1 MKKILFIL
9 SGNLS
14 TTPRALKNIELFAG
28 DYDIETILVSR
39 SYQWEEKDQGLITNK
54 KLKAETLRLGR
65 NLFFPWLKVTLI
77 ERAAQMIYPLLTR
90 STLINGSASN
100 KSSIVLWENLKKKQR
115 TSDMIF
121 AHGAGSLY
129 PAYNLSQKWKMPF
142 IFDIED
148 YHPGEFIKKDARN
161 EKARREFLMKKMLPK
176 AHALTSASP
185 MIGDYTMKLIGGHA
199 NHQVILNSFPLKEF
213 REPTNQP
220 INHSPSQLRL
230 VWFSQKISFGRGLEQ
245 VLDAISLLNT
255 QKEEAINLTLIGEMD
270 DGFYQQVIL
279 PKLEEAKPCFVFM
292 HIPPLSQP
300 ELHAELANHD
310 VGLAMEFNSTDL
322 NRQLCLTNKIL
333 AYAQAG
339 LYILATDTPAQKDF
353 LTQNPWSG
361 FVCGQ
366 TEKAI
371 MKALMLLIDQR
382 IDIQEKALERFHK
395 AKALAWENEG
405 EKFRAM
411 LTSVACQ

>member
-1 MKKILFIL
+1 
-9 SGNLS
+9 
-14 TTPRALKNIELFAG
+14 
-28 DYDIETILVSR
+28 
-39 SYQWEEKDQGLITNK
+39 
-54 KLKAETLRLGR
+54 
-65 NLFFPWLKVTLI
+65 
-77 ERAAQMIYPLLTR
+77 
-90 STLINGSASN
+90 
-100 KSSIVLWENLKKKQR
+100 
-115 TSDMIF
+115 
-121 AHGAGSLY
+121 
-129 PAYNLSQKWKMPF
+129 
-142 IFDIED
+142 
-148 YHPGEFIKKDARN
+148 
-161 EKARREFLMKKMLPK
+161 
-176 AHALTSASP
+176 
-185 MIGDYTMKLIGGHA
+185 
-199 NHQVILNSFPLKEF
+199 
-213 REPTNQP
+213 
-220 INHSPSQLRL
+220 